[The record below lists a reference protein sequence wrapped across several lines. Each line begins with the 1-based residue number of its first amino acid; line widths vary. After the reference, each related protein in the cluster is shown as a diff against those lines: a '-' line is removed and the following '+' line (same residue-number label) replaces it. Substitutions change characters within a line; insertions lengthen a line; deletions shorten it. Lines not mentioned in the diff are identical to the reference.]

1 MEILERSY
9 IPSAVGYIKELTS
22 YLDVTIKKKH
32 EKLKKK
38 REARIMKHEG
48 LLEVDKSERIT
59 LLNQSFCEISGY
71 TEDEL
76 IGKKVNELLVAVE
89 REVLEERSATEK
101 RDKYSMNLLL

>member
-1 MEILERSY
+1 MNL
-9 IPSAVGYIKELTS
+9 
-22 YLDVTIKKKH
+22 
-32 EKLKKK
+32 
-38 REARIMKHEG
+38 G

-89 REVLEERSATEK
+89 SKEVLEERSANRK
-101 RDKYSMNLLL
+101 RG